1 MLTPCTPNSQY
12 NDLISKAQIV
22 SVCVCVRVWRPR
34 LFLSVRNRNRH
45 AHSARTREGLRK
57 NMHKVPSQG
66 IDPSIKFLD
75 DANTTHSSSFQ
86 HTPTPVLCRLYA
98 TSSFP
103 KLQAIEYL
111 LPTKLTLLA
120 LSFLSK
126 FRLHLHQ
133 IQPTRFLQQA
143 LNGEY
148 VDFYR
153 NKREEQNSNSFSTSG
168 TSQQTLHVT
177 CLRTY
182 HCTAVS
188 CPYEGRAMDPRYK
201 YYHSHSHPHV
211 LHWLLCCYHI
221 HSLTEYEQL
230 WSDCG

>member
-1 MLTPCTPNSQY
+1 MS
-12 NDLISKAQIV
+12 
-22 SVCVCVRVWRPR
+22 VRVWRPR
-34 LFLSVRNRNRH
+34 LSSVRNRNWH
-45 AHSARTREGLRK
+45 VHSARRREGLRK

-66 IDPSIKFLD
+66 VDPSIKFLD
-75 DANTTHSSSFQ
+75 DANATHSSSFQ

-126 FRLHLHQ
+126 LGLHLHKN
-133 IQPTRFLQQA
+133 QPTCFLQQS
-143 LNGEY
+143 LHEEC

-177 CLRTY
+177 CLRTCLALQY
-182 HCTAVS
+182 LARTKDG
-188 CPYEGRAMDPRYK
+188 PWILNTK
-201 YYHSHSHPHV
+201 IFI
-211 LHWLLCCYHI
+211 HI
-221 HSLTEYEQL
+221 HINMSYIVFYVAITSIL
-230 WSDCG
+230 